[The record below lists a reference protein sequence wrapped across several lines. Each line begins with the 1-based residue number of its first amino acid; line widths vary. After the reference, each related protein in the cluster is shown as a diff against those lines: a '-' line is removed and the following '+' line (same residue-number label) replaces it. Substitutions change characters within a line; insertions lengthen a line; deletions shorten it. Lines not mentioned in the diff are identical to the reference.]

1 MCAGSSIAEA
11 AGESKNA
18 STLDSERRQDNKA
31 NHYDASFDDLRS
43 YGDERAYSDA
53 SVNDRFHGDEF
64 HIDLATISGSSPG
77 DGHMGEDPVRVC
89 LQWRLPIR
97 F

>member
-18 STLDSERRQDNKA
+18 STLESKQVDKA

-64 HIDLATISGSSPG
+64 HATGRSGT
-77 DGHMGEDPVRVC
+77 
-89 LQWRLPIR
+89 
-97 F
+97 